1 MRQRAL
7 ERQIAGIA
15 ALEEPARRALYFHV
29 VDRGGGVS
37 REAAAAAAGVS
48 RALAAFHL
56 DKLVEAGLLVVE
68 FRRLTGKTG
77 PGAGR
82 PAKLYSRAPDQVAVS
97 LPPRSYALVAGLF
110 AEALDRDPGPARR
123 ELKRVARAFGRQ
135 LARATRDSARG
146 RARAGGAGLGALV
159 AALESLGYEPVTRP
173 DGEVR
178 LRNCPFHALTERHKD
193 LVCGANLALLGG
205 LVGERAGAKAGK
217 FEAVLDPQP
226 GMCCVA
232 LRPVRGISAAR
243 AARRGRSI
251 TD

>member
-1 MRQRAL
+1 MRKQAV

-15 ALEEPARRALYFHV
+15 ALEEPARRALYVHV

-37 REAAAAAAGVS
+37 REAAAAAVGIA

-56 DKLVEAGLLVVE
+56 DRLVEAGLLVVE

-97 LPPRSYALVAGLF
+97 LPPRSYGLVAGLF
-110 AEALDRDPGPARR
+110 AEALDRQSVQARR
-123 ELKRVARAFGRQ
+123 DLHRIARAFGRQ
-135 LARATRDSARG
+135 LARATPD
-146 RARAGGAGLGALV
+146 GGAGAGRRGMRATVTALQT
-159 AALESLGYEPVTRP
+159 LGYEPVTRA

-193 LVCGANLALLGG
+193 LVCGTNLALLAG
-205 LVGERAGAKAGK
+205 LVSGGAGAGK

-226 GMCCVA
+226 GMCCVL
-232 LRPVRGISAAR
+232 LRPVRGRSAAR
-243 AARRGRSI
+243 PAKRGRSS
-251 TD
+251 